1 MAVETD
7 DIEDIDE
14 DLATA
19 VGLFTLSDATLPQAA
34 SHAGITTW
42 ELEEAITDTGLADVL
57 DINPDTDVRDEIDRL
72 LDDSQ

>member
-1 MAVETD
+1 METD

-19 VGLFTLSDATLPQAA
+19 VGMFTLSDATLPQAA

-42 ELEEAITDTGLADVL
+42 ELEEAIAGAGLADVF
-57 DINPDTDVRDEIDRL
+57 DINSDTDVREEIDRL

>member
-34 SHAGITTW
+34 SHAGITPW
-42 ELEEAITDTGLADVL
+42 ELEEAIAGAGLADVFE
-57 DINPDTDVRDEIDRL
+57 IEPDTDVRDEIDRL
-72 LDDSQ
+72 LDDG

>member
-42 ELEEAITDTGLADVL
+42 ELEEAITDAGLADVF

-72 LDDSQ
+72 LDDR